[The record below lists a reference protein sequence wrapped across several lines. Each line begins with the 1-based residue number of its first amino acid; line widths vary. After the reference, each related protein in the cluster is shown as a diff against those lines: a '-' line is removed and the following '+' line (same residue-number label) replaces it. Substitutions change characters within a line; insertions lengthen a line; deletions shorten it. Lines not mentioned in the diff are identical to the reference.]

1 MNLDYLKS
9 FFVTAQCNSISKAAK
24 KLHLTQPGL
33 SMQIQNLENII
44 GAQLLIRSNK
54 GVELTD
60 EGRVVFEHASSML
73 SLESNI
79 HKNIKEL
86 KTKNN
91 ILSISSCNCLGA
103 YVLPCSI
110 YTFKEIYPDLKV
122 SLEVCRTRTVI
133 NRLLNHE
140 TNIGILTSEYEVP
153 GLSIEP
159 FMEDSL
165 ILVSSPNTDYTS
177 ISLEELK
184 NIPLMV
190 HSEDSSL
197 NKLLSESLE
206 SSNLTLDDLNI
217 ALTMN
222 SSESIKSTITSG
234 HGFAFL
240 PSITVRKELRS
251 ATLKK
256 ININDL
262 DTKFNYYFAY
272 RENHSFSLHEQRFKK
287 YILSKKR
294 CFCS

>member
-1 MNLDYLKS
+1 MNLDHLKS
-9 FFVTAQCNSISKAAK
+9 FFVTAESKSISKAAK

-33 SMQIQNLENII
+33 SMQIQSLENII
-44 GAQLLIRSNK
+44 GADLLIRSNK

-60 EGRVVFEHASSML
+60 EGRIVFEHASSML
-73 SLESNI
+73 SLESSI
-79 HKNIKEL
+79 HKNIKDL

-103 YVLPCSI
+103 YFLPCRL

-122 SLEVCRTRTVI
+122 SLEVSRTRNVI
-133 NRLLNHE
+133 KRLLNHE
-140 TNIGILTSEYEVP
+140 ANIGILTSKYDVP
-153 GLSIEP
+153 GLSIEALL
-159 FMEDSL
+159 EDNL
-165 ILVSSPNTDYTS
+165 ILVSSPNPKYKS
-177 ISLEELK
+177 IRLEDLK
-184 NIPLMV
+184 SIPLII

-197 NKLLSESLE
+197 NKVLYESLE
-206 SSNLTLDDLNI
+206 RSNLSQDDLNI
-217 ALTMN
+217 VLTMN

-251 ATLKK
+251 GALNKVK
-256 ININDL
+256 VNDL

-272 RENHSFSLHEQRFKK
+272 RENHDFTLHEERFKK
-287 YILSKKR
+287 YLLSRKQ